1 MAFLVIAGTTIPCME
16 GSATERIVRIGS
28 SFRAYAG
35 NLRSTVRAEKREWQ
49 VTTHFLS
56 NTASAAL
63 KAAVALAAQVTCS
76 GDLLG
81 GSVTC
86 EVEVGDGSYPT
97 LANDAT
103 GVMRTHVLTLREV

>member
-1 MAFLVIAGTTIPCME
+1 MAFLVVSGITVPALE

-28 SFRAYAG
+28 SFRAFAG

-49 VTTHFLS
+49 ITTYPMS
-56 NTASAAL
+56 NTASATL
-63 KAAVALAAQVTCS
+63 KAAVDLAEQVTCS
-76 GDLLG
+76 GDMLG

-86 EVEVGDGSYPT
+86 EVEVGDSAYPT